1 MVSTANET
9 RKIIN
14 PFNQEIIAEVAEG
27 NDADAKKAIQA
38 ARTAFDEGN
47 WPNTPATE
55 RGKLVRQIATLIER
69 DKEELARLESLDTG
83 KTVDESRDDMD
94 GIADVFHYYADL
106 AGKNAG
112 ELIDSPIPNTISKV
126 VREPVGVCAQIT
138 PWNYP
143 LLQASWKLAPALAAG
158 NTLVMKPS
166 EITPLTTIKVF
177 ELMEEAGIPAGVANL
192 VLGSGSSV
200 GAELSESREVDL
212 ISFTGGLE
220 TGRKIM
226 QSARSNQI
234 GRAHV

>member
-83 KTVDESRDDMD
+83 KTRSEEHTSELQSR
-94 GIADVFHYYADL
+94 GHIVCRL
-106 AGKNAG
+106 LLEKKN
-112 ELIDSPIPNTISKV
+112 N
-126 VREPVGVCAQIT
+126 
-138 PWNYP
+138 N
-143 LLQASWKLAPALAAG
+143 
-158 NTLVMKPS
+158 
-166 EITPLTTIKVF
+166 
-177 ELMEEAGIPAGVANL
+177 AN
-192 VLGSGSSV
+192 
-200 GAELSESREVDL
+200 
-212 ISFTGGLE
+212 
-220 TGRKIM
+220 K
-226 QSARSNQI
+226 
-234 GRAHV
+234 